1 MLNRR
6 SFIGGAGLMTLMPGL
21 LRADSSGT
29 RSFRVLRDGSDIGSH
44 VISVKKVGA
53 DIQVAIDIE
62 LKVKVIGITAY
73 RYEMQNREVWRD
85 GKIVSVDCSSND
97 DGDAHFCRVKPVGD
111 EYEVEGSVWSGTVPG
126 DSVTT
131 TYWSYDFLKS
141 PLWISTADGDPLK
154 VAVSKVGAG
163 EIPGP
168 DGPVATEKWAV
179 GGDMDIDLHY
189 IDREWVSVRFDAGG
203 ENAIYQPD
211 SIAPVM
217 RPVWF
222 GS

>member
-6 SFIGGAGLMTLMPGL
+6 MMIGGAGLALLAPGL
-21 LRADSSGT
+21 LRADDGGT
-29 RSFRVLRDGSDIGSH
+29 RSFRVLRDGSDMGTH
-44 VISVKKVGA
+44 VISVKRSGS

-62 LKVKVIGITAY
+62 LKVKVLGITAY
-73 RYEMQNREVWRD
+73 RYEMANREVWRD
-85 GKIVSVDCSSND
+85 GKIVSVNSTSND
-97 DGDAHFCRVKPVGD
+97 DGEAHFCRVKPAGD
-111 EYEVEGSVWSGTVPG
+111 ELEVEGSVWSGTVAG

-154 VAVSKVGAG
+154 VTVSNVGAG

-168 DGPVATEKWAV
+168 NGPVATEKWAI

-203 ENAIYQPD
+203 ETAIYQPD
-211 SIAPVM
+211 TVAPVM

-222 GS
+222 GA